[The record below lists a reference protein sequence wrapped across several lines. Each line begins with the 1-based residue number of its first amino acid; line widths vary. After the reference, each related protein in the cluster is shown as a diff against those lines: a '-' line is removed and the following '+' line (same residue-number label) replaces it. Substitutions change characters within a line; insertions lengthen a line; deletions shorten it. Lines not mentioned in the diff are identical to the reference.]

1 MKVVRSSE
9 GQSRRGSTFSGK
21 ATLTPM
27 MGAQREGGVRLT
39 MVDFE
44 NGAVTNWHTH
54 PGEQIL
60 YITEGKGRVG
70 DENNRWEVEPGDVI
84 HIGPGERHWH
94 GAAAGHNMTH
104 ISVTTVG
111 PPIWEDHAPDL

>member
-1 MKVVRSSE
+1 MKIVKHSE
-9 GQSRRGSTFSGK
+9 GQARVGTTFSGK

-27 MGAQREGGVRLT
+27 MGAQEEGGVKLT
-39 MVDFE
+39 LVNFE
-44 NGAVTNWHTH
+44 DGAVTNWHTH

-60 YITEGKGRVG
+60 YITAGKGRVG
-70 DENNRWEVEPGDVI
+70 DEETQWEVEPGDVI

-94 GAAAGHNMTH
+94 GAAEGHDMTH

-111 PPIWEDHAPDL
+111 SPIWEDHAPDL

>member
-1 MKVVRSSE
+1 MKIVRSSD
-9 GQSRRGSTFSGK
+9 GQAKRGTTFSGK

-27 MGAQREGGVRLT
+27 VVAQQEGGVKLT
-39 MVDFE
+39 MVTFE
-44 NGAVTNWHTH
+44 DGAVTNWHEH

-70 DENNRWEVEPGDVI
+70 DEEKQWAVEPGDVI
-84 HIGPGERHWH
+84 YIGPGERHWH
-94 GAAAGHNMTH
+94 GAAEGHNMTH
-104 ISVTTVG
+104 ISVTNVG